1 MTRKRSLNFHIL
13 ALCDNIGLDAALFLQ
28 FLPFQTFDRRFV
40 LSLNSTDFLIGRSTT
55 VLCPDFI
62 GTRTRHAQMRTLIIR
77 SIVDLITDT
86 SVKIQIHQ
94 PLQKEQDMIDR
105 CFGQRIQFPDN
116 SFSETHL
123 HHAIRFI
130 RCGTQPCRHP
140 QGFPSSVGQSPGIL
154 LRPCTPPRRS
164 DCTRLL

>member
-1 MTRKRSLNFHIL
+1 MISQTAKRWYLAYYQLIICIRKIL
-13 ALCDNIGLDAALFLQ
+13 FQIVTFI
-28 FLPFQTFDRRFV
+28 LPF
-40 LSLNSTDFLIGRSTT
+40 LL
-55 VLCPDFI
+55 LCPDFI